1 MKKIMPDF
9 QEDAFPSANPIPF
22 RHVMAM
28 LSEGVAV
35 LSLGRVIYANTA
47 LCEMVGKNRGEIIG
61 CSFLSMVVDSDRERV
76 SDCLRQLDMGSP
88 EPIIFGLQRSTRAG
102 RLVRL
107 KVSSLELRGIYEDAP
122 GICCSLTD
130 VTDYEDRINE
140 LERENRRMRSHLDES
155 ESVLMDMAPYDC
167 NDILLVSKYVEALLG
182 CSMKDILSGKRHLF
196 DFVDPDDLPRVMEF
210 YNGFPDI
217 HESAEMEYRIISN
230 DRKVKWVRDM
240 GNTLFVERG
249 HGVPRRVDHTLVDI
263 TDQKIKELE
272 LQEERRKLSSI
283 IKNSTEMIYRVDME
297 GNFLELN
304 PAGMALLGMT
314 EDLHPRNILDLYVDH
329 RQRDGLLRQLEEQ
342 GYAQQL
348 VKWRVAG
355 GAEIDVVINAV
366 AECALQTKV
375 CTYQGI
381 VHNVT
386 RALELQKVET
396 IKKMAGGL
404 SDKINTPL
412 MTLQLNMDIIRDI
425 LESDPGDAEGILEHL
440 NEMEAAYNKVVGPL
454 AQVREQYWAI
464 QEVPDGWGGTI
475 YEIHEKPAAAPGKKA
490 PGTPAEKPPGS

>member
-1 MKKIMPDF
+1 MEKPINDSQDDP
-9 QEDAFPSANPIPF
+9 FPSANPIPF

-35 LSLGRVIYANTA
+35 LNMGRVIYANTA

-61 CSFLSMVVDSDRERV
+61 CSFLSLVVDSDRDMV

-88 EPIIFGLQRSTRAG
+88 APIIFGLQRSTRAG

-107 KVSSLELRGIYEDAP
+107 KVSSVELHGIYADAP

-130 VTDYEDRINE
+130 VTDYEDQLIE
-140 LERENRRMRSHLDES
+140 LERDNRRMRSHLDES
-155 ESVLMDMAPYDC
+155 ESVLMAMAPYDC
-167 NDILLVSKYVEALLG
+167 NDILLVNKYVEALLG
-182 CSMKDILSGKRHLF
+182 CSMKDIMSGKRHLF
-196 DFVDPDDLPRVMEF
+196 DFVDSEDLPRVMDF

-217 HESAEMEYRIISN
+217 HESSELEYQIISN
-230 DRKVKWVRDM
+230 DRKIKWVRDM

-249 HGVPRRVDHTLVDI
+249 GGMPRRIDHTLVDI
-263 TDQKIKELE
+263 TEQKSKEME

-283 IKNSTEMIYRVDME
+283 IKNSSEMIYRVDME

-304 PAGMALLGMT
+304 PAGMSLLGMT

-329 RQRDGLLRQLEEQ
+329 RQRDGLLQQLEAQ
-342 GYAQQL
+342 GHAQQL

-355 GAEIDVVINAV
+355 GAEIDVVINAI
-366 AECALQTKV
+366 AECAIQTKI

-386 RALELQKVET
+386 RTLELQKVET

-412 MTLQLNMDIIRDI
+412 MTLQLNMDIMRDI
-425 LESDPGDAEGILEHL
+425 LESDPGDTEGILEQL
-440 NEMEAAYNKVVGPL
+440 NEMEAAYNKILGPL
-454 AQVREQYWAI
+454 ARVREQYWEI
-464 QEVPDGWGGTI
+464 HEVPDGWGGTI
-475 YEIHEKPAAAPGKKA
+475 YEIHEKAQA
-490 PGTPAEKPPGS
+490 TKPERASDPPTEGSKGS